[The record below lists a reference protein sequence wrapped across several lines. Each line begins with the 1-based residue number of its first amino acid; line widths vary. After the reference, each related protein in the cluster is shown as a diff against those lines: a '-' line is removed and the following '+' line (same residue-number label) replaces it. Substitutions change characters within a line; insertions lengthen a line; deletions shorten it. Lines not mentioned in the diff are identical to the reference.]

1 MSLIT
6 PDFGLLFWMTLIF
19 AILFFVLAK
28 FGFPAITGM
37 VDKRSERINESI
49 GKAREAERRLE
60 QLSEQQTRMIEETR
74 AEQARILKEAS
85 QAKDT
90 LVAQARQQAQDD
102 AAKILEQART
112 QIAAE
117 KETAL
122 RDIRAQVANLSVDV
136 AEKILRE
143 RLSSEQAQM
152 DLITRMLDEL
162 SNTNNPS

>member
-37 VDKRSERINESI
+37 VDKRSERINQSI

-60 QLSEQQTRMIEETR
+60 QLSDEQARMIEETR

-85 QAKDT
+85 QARDSI
-90 LVAQARQQAQDD
+90 LSQARQQAQDD
-102 AAKILEQART
+102 ASKIIEQART

-117 KETAL
+117 KESAL

-136 AEKILRE
+136 AEKILRS
-143 RLSSEQAQM
+143 RLSNEQAQM
-152 DLITRMLDEL
+152 DLITKMVDEL
-162 SNTNNPS
+162 SNTSNPN

>member
-37 VDKRSERINESI
+37 VDKRSERINQSI

-60 QLSEQQTRMIEETR
+60 QLSEQQARMIEETR

-117 KETAL
+117 KESAL

-136 AEKILRE
+136 AEKILRD

-152 DLITRMLDEL
+152 DLITRMVDEL

>member
-152 DLITRMLDEL
+152 DLITRMVDEL

>member
-19 AILFFVLAK
+19 VILFIVLAK

-60 QLSEQQTRMIEETR
+60 QLGEEQTRMIEETR

-85 QAKDT
+85 QARDSI
-90 LVAQARQQAQDD
+90 LSQARQQAQDD
-102 AAKILEQART
+102 ASKIIEQART

-117 KETAL
+117 KESAL
-122 RDIRAQVANLSVDV
+122 RDIRSQVANLSVDV
-136 AEKILRE
+136 AEKILRG

-152 DLITRMLDEL
+152 DLITKMVDEL
-162 SNTNNPS
+162 SSTSNPN

>member
-49 GKAREAERRLE
+49 GKAREAEQKLE
-60 QLSEQQTRMIEETR
+60 RLSEQHTRMIEETR

-90 LVAQARQQAQDD
+90 ILSQARQQAQDD
-102 AAKILEQART
+102 AAKIMEQART

-117 KETAL
+117 KESAL

-136 AEKILRE
+136 AEKILRN

-152 DLITRMLDEL
+152 DLITRMVDEL

>member
-37 VDKRSERINESI
+37 VEKRSERINESI
-49 GKAREAERRLE
+49 GKAREAEQRLE
-60 QLSEQQTRMIEETR
+60 QLGQKQVRMIEETR
-74 AEQARILKEAS
+74 AEQARILREAS
-85 QAKDT
+85 QARDT
-90 LVAQARQQAQDD
+90 LLAQARQQAQDD
-102 AAKILEQART
+102 ASKILEQART

-117 KETAL
+117 KESAL

-136 AEKILRE
+136 AEKILRN
-143 RLSSEQAQM
+143 RLSDEQAQM
-152 DLITRMLDEL
+152 DLITRMVDEL

>member
-60 QLSEQQTRMIEETR
+60 QLSEQQPRMIEETR

-117 KETAL
+117 KEIAL

-152 DLITRMLDEL
+152 DLITRMVDEL

>member
-37 VDKRSERINESI
+37 VDKRSERINQSI

-60 QLSEQQTRMIEETR
+60 QLSEQQARMIEETR

-117 KETAL
+117 KESAL

-152 DLITRMLDEL
+152 DLITRMVDEL

>member
-28 FGFPAITGM
+28 FGFPAITGV

-117 KETAL
+117 KEIAL

-152 DLITRMLDEL
+152 DLITRMVDEL

>member
-60 QLSEQQTRMIEETR
+60 QLGDEQTRMMEETR

-85 QAKDT
+85 QARDSI
-90 LVAQARQQAQDD
+90 LSQARQQAQDD
-102 AAKILEQART
+102 ASKIIEQART

-117 KETAL
+117 KESAL
-122 RDIRAQVANLSVDV
+122 RDIRSQVANLSVDV
-136 AEKILRE
+136 AEKILRS

-152 DLITRMLDEL
+152 DLITKMVDEL
-162 SNTNNPS
+162 SNTSNLN

>member
-19 AILFFVLAK
+19 VILFIVLAK

-49 GKAREAERRLE
+49 GKAREAESRLE
-60 QLSEQQTRMIEETR
+60 QLGEEQTRMIEETR

-85 QAKDT
+85 QARDSI
-90 LVAQARQQAQDD
+90 LSQARQQAQDD
-102 AAKILEQART
+102 ASKIIEQART

-117 KETAL
+117 KESAL
-122 RDIRAQVANLSVDV
+122 RDIRSQVANLSVDV
-136 AEKILRE
+136 AEKILRG

-152 DLITRMLDEL
+152 DLITKMVDEL
-162 SNTNNPS
+162 SSTSNPN

>member
-28 FGFPAITGM
+28 FGFPAITGV

-152 DLITRMLDEL
+152 DLITRMVDEL